1 MKRSELTE
9 GLIERF
15 LRYTAIE
22 SQSSAAAVTL
32 PSTPGQL
39 RLAEVLRDELSV
51 LGLSDIVLTPDA
63 ILTAKLP
70 GNSEKT
76 VPAIGFLAHLD
87 TVDVSLSP
95 EVKARVVSEYDGLD
109 ICLNQDKDIWLR
121 VAEHPEISA
130 YRGQD
135 ILVSDGT
142 SVLGADNKAAI
153 AAIMTALAKLQE
165 DASLEH
171 GDIHVAFV
179 PDEEIGLRGAK
190 ALDLARFPVAFAYT
204 IDSCELG
211 EVVYETFNAGS
222 MNITVRG
229 VTAHPMSAK
238 GVLVNPILTAND
250 IISHLDRTD
259 TPECTEGKEGY
270 LWVTRIQ
277 GNASQATMTIN
288 IRDFDRVA
296 YEGRKAYLAD
306 LMKFMALRH
315 PKAKIE
321 YAFTDVYGNIADA
334 LTPESR
340 PAIDHIYEA
349 MKQLG
354 ITPKTIAMRGGT
366 DGSALSARGIP
377 TPNFFTGAHNFHS
390 NCEFLPV
397 SSFEKS
403 CSMVLTL
410 ADLVRQGDRI

>member
-1 MKRSELTE
+1 MEGSELTKD
-9 GLIERF
+9 LVERF

-39 RLAEVLRDELSV
+39 RLAEVLRDELSA
-51 LGLSDIVLTPDA
+51 LGLSEIVLTPDA
-63 ILTAKLP
+63 VLTAKLP
-70 GNSEKT
+70 GNSEQT

-95 EVKARVVSEYDGLD
+95 EVKARVINEYDGLD
-109 ICLNQDKDIWLR
+109 ICLNENEDIWLR
-121 VAEHPEISA
+121 VAQHPEISA

-153 AAIMTALAKLQE
+153 AAIMTALAKFQE
-165 DASLEH
+165 DASLKH

-190 ALDLARFPVAFAYT
+190 AMDLARFPVAFAYT
-204 IDSCELG
+204 IDSCGLG

-222 MNITVRG
+222 LNIKVQG

-238 GVLVNPILTAND
+238 GVLVNPILVAND
-250 IISHLDRTD
+250 IINQLDRTD

-270 LWVTRIQ
+270 LWVTKVQ
-277 GNASQATMTIN
+277 GNAKEASLTIN
-288 IRDFDRVA
+288 LRDFDKCA
-296 YEGRKAYLAD
+296 YEGRKDYLTAV
-306 LMKFMALRH
+306 LKFAALRN

-321 YAFTDVYGNIADA
+321 YAFTDVYGNISDA

-349 MKQLG
+349 MKELG
-354 ITPKTIAMRGGT
+354 IKPKTIAMRGGT

-397 SSFEKS
+397 PSFEKS
-403 CSMVLTL
+403 CRMILTL
-410 ADLVRQGDRI
+410 ADLVHRQN